1 MVNVW
6 LENEGRDIL
15 KVQKIIVNIYFQG
28 YHPFSTFIRKKQ
40 ERRRLMQKK
49 KWQDSLKEEKMK
61 TESSILCIVDLYYFP
76 NFYFLRDLTNVV
88 IASYRIILK

>member
-28 YHPFSTFIRKKQ
+28 FHPFSTFIRKKQ

-49 KWQDSLKEEKMK
+49 NGK
-61 TESSILCIVDLYYFP
+61 T
-76 NFYFLRDLTNVV
+76 
-88 IASYRIILK
+88 A